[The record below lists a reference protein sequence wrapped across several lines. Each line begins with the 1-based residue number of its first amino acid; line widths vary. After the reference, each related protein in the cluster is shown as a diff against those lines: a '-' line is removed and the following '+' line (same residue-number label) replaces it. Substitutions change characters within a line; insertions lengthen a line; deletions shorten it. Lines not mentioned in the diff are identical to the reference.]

1 MKREK
6 IIYPSDVFY
15 FFVNLKYQKNF
26 DLTYT
31 TKKVCVNIKL

>member
-15 FFVNLKYQKNF
+15 FLTNLKNHKNF
-26 DLTYT
+26 SLTYT
-31 TKKVCVNIKL
+31 TKKVCVNKKM